1 MQRLPDF
8 VLSIQSMPKNLSQH
22 QVVVPGIQVPPSPT
36 HSSPQRPDNNSDLF
50 VEGSS
55 GQFPSP
61 EPPHAAPKQKTY
73 HPFLNGRP
81 CNKNGHFLPMGTPP
95 PPRPTAA
102 PGDWKP
108 FDNEVQFKVADFLY
122 HQEEMSQGNINYLL
136 KLWALSLLKHG
147 SVAPFNT
154 YKHIYDRIDAIEEGD
169 APWKCFK
176 TSVDDSEVDDTTPNW
191 KKQEYDIWYHN
202 PEVVVRNMLP
212 NPDFHKEF
220 DAAPYVEL
228 DKYGTRQ
235 RSDFMSADFAWRQ
248 CDIIYEENQ
257 ADNDGSMFV
266 PIILGSDKTTVTV
279 GMGDIEYHPLYLSI
293 GNVWNPVR
301 RAHRNAVIP
310 IGFLAI
316 LKSDPVYRCPDGH
329 FHRVIFGL
337 GPFIA
342 DYPEQIMLAG
352 VKQGCCPRCT
362 ALPTDIDGAASVQ
375 RNELTDALLEEFDS
389 TTLWDEYG
397 VDTEIIPFTHND
409 RTEE

>member
-1 MQRLPDF
+1 MS
-8 VLSIQSMPKNLSQH
+8 VLFTQGTI
-22 QVVVPGIQVPPSPT
+22 GIGSSCLAFKVPPSPT
-36 HSSPQRPDNNSDLF
+36 HSSPQLPDDDSDLF

-61 EPPHAAPKQKTY
+61 EPPHAAPEQKTY
-73 HPFLNGRP
+73 HPFLNGCP
-81 CNKNGHFLPMGTPP
+81 CNKNGDFLPMETPP

-102 PGDWKP
+102 PGDWMP
-108 FDNEVQFKVADFLY
+108 FDDEVQFKVADFLY
-122 HQEEMSQGNINYLL
+122 RQEEMSQGNINYLL
-136 KLWALSLLKHG
+136 ELWALSLLKHG
-147 SVAPFNT
+147 SVAPFDT

-191 KKQEYDIWYHN
+191 KKQEYDIWYRD
-202 PEVVVRNMLP
+202 PEVVVRNMLA

-220 DAAPYVEL
+220 DAVPYVEL
-228 DKYGTRQ
+228 DKYGTRR
-235 RSDFMSADFAWRQ
+235 RSDFMSADFAWCQ
-248 CDIIYEENQ
+248 CDMIYEENK

-279 GMGDIEYHPLYLSI
+279 GTGDIEYHPLYLSI

-316 LKSDPVYRCPDGH
+316 PKSDCKYDKDPTFRKFKRQLYHSSISAILSTLKPAMSTPAVYRCPDGH
-329 FHRVIFGL
+329 FRRLIFGL

-362 ALPTDIDGAASVQ
+362 ALPTDIDGVASV
-375 RNELTDALLEEFDS
+375 
-389 TTLWDEYG
+389 
-397 VDTEIIPFTHND
+397 
-409 RTEE
+409 